1 VKRVGHHVE
10 TAGYTYG
17 KPPLKPPGKRSKPPD
32 KPSKLR
38 GAHAFEACEDG
49 SLIIYAAM
57 PDGDGEPIRIEP
69 HRVSAVL
76 AACGDALAKKP
87 STR

>member
-1 VKRVGHHVE
+1 MTK
-10 TAGYTYG
+10 
-17 KPPLKPPGKRSKPPD
+17 KPLILMKKTLARM
-32 KPSKLR
+32 R

-49 SLIIYAAM
+49 SLIIYATL
-57 PDGDGEPIRIEP
+57 PDGDGAPIRVEP

-76 AACGDALAKKP
+76 AACGDALARKP

>member
-1 VKRVGHHVE
+1 M
-10 TAGYTYG
+10 T
-17 KPPLKPPGKRSKPPD
+17 GKRFGTK
-32 KPSKLR
+32 KLR

-49 SLIIYAAM
+49 ALIIYATM

-69 HRVSAVL
+69 HRVGAVL
-76 AACGDALAKKP
+76 AAAGDALAKKP